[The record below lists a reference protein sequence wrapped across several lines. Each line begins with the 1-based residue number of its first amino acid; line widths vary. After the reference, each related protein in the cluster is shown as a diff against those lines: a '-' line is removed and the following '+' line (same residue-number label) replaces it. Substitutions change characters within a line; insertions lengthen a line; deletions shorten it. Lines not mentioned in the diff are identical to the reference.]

1 MYFFKKIV
9 SLLTTKSDMNKYLI
23 LGIGNIGDD
32 YNNTRHNIGFDVL
45 DELSSILNV
54 NFESVKLAQRAESK
68 FKGKKIILIKP
79 NNYVNNSGKSLLY
92 WRNKEK
98 VDIKNILIICDDLN
112 LHFGNIKIKS
122 GGTSGGHNGLK
133 DIEDFLGSPNYPR
146 VRIGISNNNNNTSMT
161 NYVLGK
167 WTDSEQ
173 KNIKNIIQISTEVT
187 FSFIQTGIERTM
199 NFYNKKNFIDENL

>member
-1 MYFFKKIV
+1 MYFFEKVV
-9 SLLTTKSDMNKYLI
+9 SLFTSKSDMNKYLI

-32 YNNTRHNIGFDVL
+32 YDNTRHNIGFDVL
-45 DELSSILNV
+45 DKLSNILNV
-54 NFESVKLAQRAESK
+54 NFESVKLALRAESK

-92 WRNKEK
+92 WKNKEK
-98 VDIKNILIICDDLN
+98 VSNDNILVVCDDLN
-112 LHFGNIKIKS
+112 LYFGNIKIKS
-122 GGTSGGHNGLK
+122 SGTAGGHNGLK
-133 DIEDFLGSPNYPR
+133 DIQEFLGTSNYPR
-146 VRIGISNNNNNTSMT
+146 IRVGISNNTKTSMS

-173 KNIKNIIQISTEVT
+173 ENINNLVTVSTDII

>member
-1 MYFFKKIV
+1 
-9 SLLTTKSDMNKYLI
+9 MNKYLI

-32 YNNTRHNIGFDVL
+32 YDNTRHNIGFDVL
-45 DELSSILNV
+45 DKLSNILNV
-54 NFESVKLAQRAESK
+54 NFESVKLALRAESK

-92 WRNKEK
+92 WKNKEK
-98 VDIKNILIICDDLN
+98 VSNDNILVVCDDLN
-112 LHFGNIKIKS
+112 LYFGNIKIKS
-122 GGTSGGHNGLK
+122 SGTAGGHNGLK
-133 DIEDFLGSPNYPR
+133 DIQEFLGTSNYPR
-146 VRIGISNNNNNTSMT
+146 IRIGISNNTKTSMSD
-161 NYVLGK
+161 YVLGK

-173 KNIKNIIQISTEVT
+173 ENINNLVKVSTDII

>member
-1 MYFFKKIV
+1 MYFFEKVV
-9 SLLTTKSDMNKYLI
+9 SLFTSKSDMNKYLI
-23 LGIGNIGDD
+23 IGIGNIGDD

-45 DELSSILNV
+45 DKLSDILNV
-54 NFESVKLAQRAESK
+54 NFESVKLALRAESK

-92 WRNKEK
+92 WKNKEK
-98 VDIKNILIICDDLN
+98 VSNDNILVICDDLN
-112 LHFGNIKIKS
+112 LYFGNIKIKS
-122 GGTSGGHNGLK
+122 GGTAGGHNGLK
-133 DIEDFLGSPNYPR
+133 DIQEFLGTSNYPR
-146 VRIGISNNNNNTSMT
+146 IRVGISNNIKTSMSD
-161 NYVLGK
+161 YVLGK

-173 KNIKNIIQISTEVT
+173 ENINNIVKVSTDII

>member
-1 MYFFKKIV
+1 MYFFEKVV
-9 SLLTTKSDMNKYLI
+9 SLFTSKSDMNKYLI

-32 YNNTRHNIGFDVL
+32 YDNTRHNIGFDVL
-45 DELSSILNV
+45 DKVSNILNV
-54 NFESVKLAQRAESK
+54 NFESVKLALRAESK

-92 WRNKEK
+92 WKNKEK
-98 VDIKNILIICDDLN
+98 VSNDNILVVCDDLN
-112 LHFGNIKIKS
+112 LYFGNIKIKS
-122 GGTSGGHNGLK
+122 SGTAGGHNGLK
-133 DIEDFLGSPNYPR
+133 DIQEFLGTSNYPR
-146 VRIGISNNNNNTSMT
+146 IRVGISNNTKTSMSD
-161 NYVLGK
+161 YVLGK

-173 KNIKNIIQISTEVT
+173 ENINNLVTVSTDII